1 MATNKTAVDA
11 SRTNAWNIEP
21 ERLVLIEDQTHPLYD
36 PRVHLPVDESLV
48 LNIGL
53 HGVIEPVIICKDGPD
68 LVVVD
73 GRQRVKAAREA
84 NVRLRAEGKLP
95 MLVTCMV
102 RKGDDASLFGV
113 MVSTNELR
121 TEDSPLWRAEK
132 LQRYLAMGRTE
143 AEAAIV
149 FGVSRQTI
157 RNWIELLNLDVSVKL
172 AVDAGV
178 IGATAAVQVFSGL
191 KREDQREKLKAL
203 QDGENGTLTTPL
215 ELKISGAQSSGKR
228 PAISATKARA
238 HVDGG
243 ERPATRMRS
252 RKQIEA
258 KLDDLPVIWT
268 AAQALHWV
276 LGHEV

>member
-1 MATNKTAVDA
+1 MAANKTAVDA

-21 ERLVLIEDQTHPLYD
+21 ERLVLIEDKAHPLYD
-36 PRVHLPVDESLV
+36 PRVHLPIDDSLV

-84 NVRLRAEGKLP
+84 NARLRAEGKQP

-102 RKGDDASLFGV
+102 RKGDEASLFGV

-121 TEDSPLWRAEK
+121 TEDTPLWRAEK

-149 FGVSRQTI
+149 FGVSQQTI
-157 RNWIELLNLDVSVKL
+157 RNWLDLLDLDTSVQRAIES
-172 AVDAGV
+172 GV
-178 IGATAAVQVFSGL
+178 IGATAAVQTFAGM
-191 KREDQREKLKAL
+191 KRAEQREKLAEL
-203 QDGENGTLTTPL
+203 QQAAPTTDAPR
-215 ELKISGAQSSGKR
+215 GKR
-228 PAISATKARA
+228 PAISATKAKA
-238 HVDGG
+238 HADKGVC
-243 ERPATRMRS
+243 PPSLRMRS
-252 RKQIEA
+252 RKQIEE

-268 AAQALHWV
+268 AAQALRWV
-276 LGHEV
+276 LGYEV